1 LICEI
6 GARFPL
12 NGYLA
17 SAYLDEAITDER
29 SIFELHKDRILDAL
43 GVNQGIEESPQSFE
57 VLILTGKE
65 VGFDIHY
72 LASEITGVEMMSYT
86 SEAWRE
92 PNQADLIILE
102 LRKEEVE
109 SVLDVIVD
117 LMLKGQRF
125 VNDPRTV
132 IVGHDKMLLKFL
144 KDRAYLSTI
153 IGKEKATFLTNHI
166 IETYSVVHDKID
178 LRNKSHWVA
187 KLKHGGKRI
196 GMLVG
201 AVESDERWSKVN
213 EEFVIQPYIEQT
225 DVQIY
230 NHISR
235 RLDTANRVGMMLTI
249 DGKFIGLGMYR
260 FFSKDLRFL
269 TMGGH
274 IVVEDYQ

>member
-1 LICEI
+1 
-6 GARFPL
+6 
-12 NGYLA
+12 
-17 SAYLDEAITDER
+17 
-29 SIFELHKDRILDAL
+29 
-43 GVNQGIEESPQSFE
+43 
-57 VLILTGKE
+57 
-65 VGFDIHY
+65 
-72 LASEITGVEMMSYT
+72 
-86 SEAWRE
+86 
-92 PNQADLIILE
+92 
-102 LRKEEVE
+102 
-109 SVLDVIVD
+109 
-117 LMLKGQRF
+117 
-125 VNDPRTV
+125 
-132 IVGHDKMLLKFL
+132 
-144 KDRAYLSTI
+144 
-153 IGKEKATFLTNHI
+153 
-166 IETYSVVHDKID
+166 